1 MTEESNIM
9 PEPLVAAAEVDDKK
23 KEDDDFI
30 DEPDPEKQTSTDKND
45 DDVGLT
51 MRSEKSAA
59 ELLEEDIP
67 WRERYL
73 QVIKTYAPLGM

>member
-1 MTEESNIM
+1 M
-9 PEPLVAAAEVDDKK
+9 PEPLVAAEVDDKK
-23 KEDDDFI
+23 KEDDEFV
-30 DEPDPEKQTSTDKND
+30 DEPDPDPEKQTSTKNND

>member
-9 PEPLVAAAEVDDKK
+9 PEPLVAAEVDDKK
-23 KEDDDFI
+23 KEDDKFVD
-30 DEPDPEKQTSTDKND
+30 DPEKQTSTKNND

>member
-9 PEPLVAAAEVDDKK
+9 PEPLVAPAEVDDKK
-23 KEDDDFI
+23 EDDEFV
-30 DEPDPEKQTSTDKND
+30 DEPDPEKQTSTKTND

>member
-9 PEPLVAAAEVDDKK
+9 PESLVAAEVDDNK
-23 KEDDDFI
+23 KEDDEFV
-30 DEPDPEKQTSTDKND
+30 DEPDPEKQTSTENND

-51 MRSEKSAA
+51 MRTEKSAA

>member
-1 MTEESNIM
+1 M
-9 PEPLVAAAEVDDKK
+9 PEPLVAAEVDDKNK
-23 KEDDDFI
+23 KEDDEFV
-30 DEPDPEKQTSTDKND
+30 DEPDPEKQKSTENND

>member
-1 MTEESNIM
+1 M
-9 PEPLVAAAEVDDKK
+9 PESLVAPAEVDDKK
-23 KEDDDFI
+23 EEDEFV
-30 DEPDPEKQTSTDKND
+30 DEPDPEKQTSTND